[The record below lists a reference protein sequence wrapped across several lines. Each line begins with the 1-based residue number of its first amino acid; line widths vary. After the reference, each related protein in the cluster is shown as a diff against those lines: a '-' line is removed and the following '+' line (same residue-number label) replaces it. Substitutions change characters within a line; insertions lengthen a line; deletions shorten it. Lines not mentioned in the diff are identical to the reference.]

1 MNTELAYNA
10 RQFTLEG
17 WKKHGLCL
25 TLYHVPDGIA
35 GINARFDENRVLFE
49 WWARDGSA
57 QDAMNVY
64 IKKLKESILHD
75 D

>member
-1 MNTELAYNA
+1 MSEALVYNL
-10 RQFTLEG
+10 RQFTLED

-35 GINARFDENRVLFE
+35 GINARFDENRILFE
-49 WWARDGSA
+49 WWARDDAA

-64 IKKLKESILHD
+64 IKKLKEDILHD

>member
-1 MNTELAYNA
+1 MSEALVYNL

-25 TLYHVPDGIA
+25 TLCHVPDGIA
-35 GINARFDENRVLFE
+35 GINARFDENRILFE
-49 WWARDGSA
+49 WWARDDAA

-64 IKKLKESILHD
+64 IKKLKEDILHD